1 MKLKWKSFGNHFR
14 RIGALFSALLMVC
27 CMTAPALAA
36 GPDSTV
42 SMPTY
47 LDFVQ
52 HRFSWYVWRSDGLN
66 RVELI
71 AGPLNF
77 DSDGYISGV
86 SSGYPYDVSITTR
99 QFSNFDSSRV
109 VTYGFPTLCELY
121 GACGSWRYYPSFP
134 VGHTNSD
141 AAHVK
146 LYPYVKSGFDKT
158 VLESNGYVAAVC
170 PSPEYYSLTSS
181 IGTHSDI
188 PNGITRNF
196 PEFSFNQCLYP
207 ISYGPWTEGNS
218 HGNTWT
224 IFNKLDDDAFALPS
238 NSYKNGASPFYCP
251 VLDSALYWS
260 SGSVWQNSG
269 SRFPKSYSFP
279 SSVAYAWVAN
289 KASPTGSLS
298 GLWFIPTLSV
308 PLQYLPS
315 GVQFGDW
322 ISAADLEKMQDQLVN
337 DFGVSTDTLKESKQ
351 NFDSWQNSNTIDT
364 DVANTGLDIINALMQ
379 NVGQF
384 AFIVSL
390 LCFGA
395 VVLRVLIRKAVEG

>member
-1 MKLKWKSFGNHFR
+1 MKLKCKSFGNHFR
-14 RIGALFSALLMVC
+14 RVGALLSALLMVC
-27 CMTAPALAA
+27 CLTAPALAA

-42 SMPTY
+42 PMPTY
-47 LDFVQ
+47 IEFIQ
-52 HRFSWYVWRSDGLN
+52 HKFSWYVWRKDGSN
-66 RVELI
+66 RAELI
-71 AGPLNF
+71 ATPLNF
-77 DSDGYISGV
+77 DSDGYVSGV
-86 SSGYPYDVSITTR
+86 SSGYAYDMNITTR
-99 QFSNFDSSRV
+99 EFFNNDGTVS
-109 VTYGFPTLCELY
+109 VTYGFPSLCELY

-141 AAHVK
+141 SAHVK
-146 LYPYVKSGFDKT
+146 LYPYVESGFDKT
-158 VLESNGYVAAVC
+158 LLESNGYVAAVC

-181 IGTHSDI
+181 VGNHSSI

-196 PEFSFNQCLYP
+196 PVLPFSQSLYP
-207 ISYGPWTEGNS
+207 ISFGPWSDGNS

-224 IFNKLDDDAFALPS
+224 MFWGLDDSPFALSS
-238 NSYKNGASPFYCP
+238 NDYKNGASPFYCP
-251 VLDSALYWS
+251 VLDAALFLHT
-260 SGSVWQNSG
+260 SGSWVDQSY
-269 SRFPKSYSFP
+269 RFPQSYSFP
-279 SSVAYAWVAN
+279 STVSHVWIAK

-308 PLQYLPS
+308 PYQYLPS

>member
-1 MKLKWKSFGNHFR
+1 MKKRLRLVMQRLFR
-14 RIGALFSALLMVC
+14 RAGALLSALLMVC
-27 CMTAPALAA
+27 CMTAPALAS

-52 HRFSWYVWRSDGLN
+52 HRFSWYVWRSDGVN
-66 RVELI
+66 RAELI
-71 AGPLNF
+71 ATPLNF

-86 SSGYPYDVSITTR
+86 SSGYPYDVSITSR
-99 QFSNFDSSRV
+99 QFSNSDSSRV
-109 VTYGFPTLCELY
+109 VTYGFPNLCELY

-141 AAHVK
+141 SCHVK
-146 LYPYVKSGFDKT
+146 LYPYVKSGFDKSL
-158 VLESNGYVAAVC
+158 LESNGYVAAVC

-188 PNGITRNF
+188 PNGVTRIF
-196 PEFSFNQCLYP
+196 PEFPFNQCLYP
-207 ISYGPWTEGNS
+207 ISYGPWTDGNN

-251 VLDSALYWS
+251 VLDAALFWS

-279 SSVAYAWVAN
+279 SSVAYVWVA
-289 KASPTGSLS
+289 KKDAPTGSLS

-315 GVQFGDW
+315 GFQFGDW
-322 ISAADLEKMQDQLVN
+322 ISAADLEKMQDQLLN
-337 DFGVSTDTLKESKQ
+337 DFDVDSGTLKDSKSS
-351 NFDSWQNSNTIDT
+351 FDSWQNASTIDQT
-364 DVANTGLDIINALMQ
+364 AASTGLQAINATIGSL
-379 NVGQF
+379 GQVV
-384 AFIVSL
+384 AVLSL
-390 LCFGA
+390 AAFGA
-395 VVLRVLIRKAVEG
+395 VVLRILLRKAVS

>member
-1 MKLKWKSFGNHFR
+1 MRNFKMGIR
-14 RIGALFSALLMVC
+14 RLGAFFAAFLMIC
-27 CMTAPALAA
+27 CMTVPALAA

-42 SMPTY
+42 AMPTY
-47 LDFVQ
+47 FDFLQ
-52 HRFSWYVWRSDGLN
+52 HKFSWYVWRSDGLN
-66 RVELI
+66 RAELI

-77 DSDGYISGV
+77 DSDGYLSV
-86 SSGYPYDVSITTR
+86 VDFGYAYDMSITTR
-99 QFSNFDSSRV
+99 QFANADESRA
-109 VTYGFPTLCELY
+109 VTFGFPNLCELY

-134 VGHTNSD
+134 VGHTNSNS
-141 AAHVK
+141 AHVK
-146 LYPYVKSGFDKT
+146 LYPYVKSGFDQT

-181 IGTHSDI
+181 VGSRSSI

-196 PEFSFNQCLYP
+196 PVLPSSQSLYP
-207 ISYGPWTEGNS
+207 ISFGPWKQDNNY
-218 HGNTWT
+218 GNTWS
-224 IFNKLDDDAFALPS
+224 IFYGLDDSAFALSS

-251 VLDSALYWS
+251 VLDSALYLHT
-260 SGSVWQNSG
+260 SGSWIDEG
-269 SRFPKSYSFP
+269 YRFPMSYSFP
-279 SSVAYAWVAN
+279 SSVAHVWVAK

-308 PLQYLPS
+308 PVQYLPS

-337 DFGVSTDTLKESKQ
+337 DFGVSTDTLKDSKQ

-364 DVANTGLDIINALMQ
+364 DVADTSLNIINALMQ

-395 VVLRVLIRKAVEG
+395 VVLRVIIRKAVEG